1 MKGFKKYKI
10 DYSVGALYAVD
21 IKWNDKGLIVKLEN
35 EKCEKI
41 RLIFEST
48 VYLYINTFESYKPK
62 FWIEKPEEYHPFLYL
77 KDSKKIASLKKER
90 SILIMKK

>member
-10 DYSVGALYAVD
+10 DYSVGALYVVD

-77 KDSKKIASLKKER
+77 KDSKKIAS
-90 SILIMKK
+90 